1 MSVNLR
7 AITESEGSAPRA
19 LALADALA
27 LPAQPGAAASLRALL
42 RVGSVPRY
50 RPERWNEDA
59 FVQVNNNCYNYA
71 TDVRNNSFGQPGIG
85 GGLID
90 RPSYCDGPVG
100 DATLN
105 CSDKTT
111 GSIADGLV
119 STGAEPNLDGI
130 EFGHV
135 VALVIA
141 PELDFHW
148 YRRDRDGMWS
158 HKIGPTRATNLD
170 NSGRPISDPRTADR
184 FRYTQFCGFF
194 AVPRGGVAI
203 DGCGDVVGSPTELAS
218 RPGDV
223 TVVRLLVFSGRR
235 DPEWTLDAD
244 EDAALAQKLTSTRR
258 RIRLTAAAS
267 RRPSRLGYRGF
278 VIDRPG
284 AVPGTREV
292 TTVHAGVV
300 GDVRLTSTEHRAD
313 ADGIEDD
320 LREQARRRGFGEL
333 LG

>member
-7 AITESEGSAPRA
+7 AITESEGTLPRA

-27 LPAQPGAAASLRALL
+27 VPAQPGADASLRALL

-50 RPERWNEDA
+50 RPERWNGDT
-59 FVQVNNNCYNYA
+59 FVQVRNNCYNYA

-90 RPSYCDGPVG
+90 RPSYCAGPLG

-105 CSDKTT
+105 CPDKTA
-111 GSIADGLV
+111 GASADGLI
-119 STGAEPNLDGI
+119 STGAKPSLAGV

-141 PELDFHW
+141 PGHDFHW

-158 HKIGPTRATNLD
+158 HKPGATEATNLD
-170 NSGRPISDPRTADR
+170 DSDRPISDPRTADR
-184 FRYTQFCGFF
+184 GAYTQFCGFF
-194 AVPRGGVAI
+194 CVPRGDVAI
-203 DGCGDVVGSPTELAS
+203 AGCRTAADLVS
-218 RPGDV
+218 RPADV
-223 TVVRLLVFSGRR
+223 TVVRMLVFSGRP

-244 EDAALAQKLTSTRR
+244 EDAALRQKLTSTRR
-258 RIRLTAAAS
+258 RTRLTAAAS

-278 VIDRPG
+278 LIDRPG
-284 AVPGTREV
+284 TLPGTRDV
-292 TTVHAGVV
+292 TIVHAGVV
-300 GDVRLTSTEHRAD
+300 GDVRLTSTEHRPD

-320 LREQARRRGFGEL
+320 LREQARRRGFGDL